1 MYAWDIKPPPIGQSA
16 PIDAIPHAEEVV
28 VEGETPSSRK
38 RSHSE
43 GGGLDEETERPATM
57 FNPLLFRALQTV
69 ASSLPLLPGM
79 DLPPPPPVVE
89 PKPVAPEVKEGTP
102 RAESKSDVNG
112 SGIRIGP
119 TGKRKPKGA
128 A

>member
-1 MYAWDIKPPPIGQSA
+1 
-16 PIDAIPHAEEVV
+16 
-28 VEGETPSSRK
+28 
-38 RSHSE
+38 
-43 GGGLDEETERPATM
+43 M